1 MQPPQVVKIAD
12 VKIGIGGLVAVAGGG
27 WALCEVS
34 RPLSN
39 ETTCTGGKIST
50 AKIITLFTLVEM
62 NNVKTFEGQ
71 HQMQYN
77 LETL

>member
-1 MQPPQVVKIAD
+1 MQPPQVVKKAD

-39 ETTCTGGKIST
+39 ETTCTGGKINSENHY
-50 AKIITLFTLVEM
+50 LVYSSRNEQCK
-62 NNVKTFEGQ
+62 NI
-71 HQMQYN
+71 
-77 LETL
+77 